1 MFNIGTGPIPSFCNL
16 KKKTLEEDWY
26 EKHIYHP
33 ECLKAHN
40 RRLKSGWFDKYAPAD
55 AKGIDI
61 GCGGHK
67 IHPGYHSWDQI
78 FDDGDA
84 TFMEGIE
91 DESFEVV
98 FSSHLL
104 EHLFDP
110 HEGLRNW
117 FRILKPG
124 GHLIISIPHRDLY
137 EKRKEPPPQWNTDH
151 KYFWL
156 PDKEELPYTLSLKKV
171 IEEAIP
177 EGKLIDITVRDD
189 YYDANGRGH
198 AIGEF
203 SIEAIIWKTLET

>member
-124 GHLIISIPHRDLY
+124 GHLIISILINGIRSTTCLCVC
-137 EKRKEPPPQWNTDH
+137 KICMIRNKIITRINNT
-151 KYFWL
+151 
-156 PDKEELPYTLSLKKV
+156 
-171 IEEAIP
+171 
-177 EGKLIDITVRDD
+177 G
-189 YYDANGRGH
+189 
-198 AIGEF
+198 
-203 SIEAIIWKTLET
+203 

>member
-1 MFNIGTGPIPSFCNL
+1 MFSMGTGPIPSSCKP
-16 KKKTLEEDWY
+16 KKKKLDKSWH

-40 RRLKSGWFDKYAPAD
+40 RRLESGWFDKYAPAR

-61 GCGGHK
+61 GCGSHK
-67 IHPGYHSWDQI
+67 IHPGYHSWDQL
-78 FDDGDA
+78 FGDGDA
-84 TFMEGIE
+84 SLMEGIP
-91 DESFEVV
+91 DELFEVV
-98 FSSHLL
+98 FASHLL

-124 GHLIISIPHRDLY
+124 GHLIVSIPHRDLY
-137 EKRKEPPPQWNTDH
+137 EKRTELPSQWNRDH

-156 PDKEELPYTLSLKKV
+156 PDKEEEPHTLSLKKV

-177 EGKLIDITVRDD
+177 EGELIDISVQDH
-189 YYDANGRGH
+189 YYDANGADH
-198 AIGEF
+198 PIGEF
-203 SIEAIIWKTLET
+203 SIEAIIKKAEK